1 MERETI
7 DIYCAFYAH
16 ICTKSLSVPG
26 KPGEA
31 SPVADGSEPRE
42 GKCIQVTGVKWVGQ
56 NRKSEPGLLAT
67 TFLKSSQEK
76 SKAQVEMTEQRLRV
90 R

>member
-1 MERETI
+1 M
-7 DIYCAFYAH
+7 
-16 ICTKSLSVPG
+16 
-26 KPGEA
+26 
-31 SPVADGSEPRE
+31 ADGTEPRG
-42 GKCIQVTGVKWVGQ
+42 GKCIKVTGIKWADQ
-56 NRKSEPGLLAT
+56 NRKSEPRLLAT